1 VGRRLV
7 RVDALALAFVL
18 VAALR
23 AGAAAAGA
31 GAEPRIAIDP
41 GHGGKQDGAVGP
53 GGYKEK
59 EFSLELAKK
68 LAAVMEKAGAKVM
81 LTRDQ
86 DATIPLP
93 ERVAAANRFRPDLL
107 ISLHANSMPTRQMR
121 ADNRGIETFFLSLS
135 ASGEEA
141 RKTAERENGE
151 TVGAV
156 AGAAPARP
164 SADDPLGFILADLKR
179 SDAHAGSSR
188 LAYAVHQ
195 KLIAKTRAFDR
206 GVQQAPL
213 YVLGVECPAVLVE
226 LGFLSHPEEA
236 ARLKDPAYQDQ
247 LVEALAEAAKAYLAD
262 ARRQEARARRE

>member
-1 VGRRLV
+1 V
-7 RVDALALAFVL
+7 RVDVLVL
-18 VAALR
+18 VAALH
-23 AGAAAAGA
+23 AGAAAGAGA
-31 GAEPRIAIDP
+31 GGAEPRIAIDP

-59 EFSLELAKK
+59 ELSLELAQK

-86 DATIPLP
+86 DATVALP
-93 ERVAAANRFRPDLL
+93 DRVAAANKFRPDLL

-121 ADNRGIETFFLSLS
+121 AENRGIETFFLSLS

-164 SADDPLGFILADLKR
+164 PAAGDPLGFILADLKR
-179 SDAHAGSSR
+179 SEAHAGSSR

-236 ARLKDPAYQDQ
+236 ARLKDPGYQDQ
-247 LVEALAEAAKAYLAD
+247 LVEAIAEAAKAYLAD
-262 ARRQEARARRE
+262 ARRQETRARRE